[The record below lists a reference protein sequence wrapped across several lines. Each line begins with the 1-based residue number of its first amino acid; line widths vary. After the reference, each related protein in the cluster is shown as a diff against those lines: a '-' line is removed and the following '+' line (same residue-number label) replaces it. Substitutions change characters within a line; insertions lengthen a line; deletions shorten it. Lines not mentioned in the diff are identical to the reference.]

1 MARARGFF
9 GRPAF
14 RNRGHR
20 RNRRSG
26 SGSIG
31 DAAAGAERR
40 SRLSRRDEI
49 SRPARPSR
57 PSGRPYLDARIA
69 AHRAPDRR
77 VPQDRRIPAMKR
89 LAALGALFF
98 ISGCASLE
106 YYAQAVGGHLEVM
119 RLAVP
124 IEERLREPDMPEA
137 LRAKLAKALAIREF
151 ASRELAL
158 PDNDSYRRYA
168 DIGRPFVVW
177 NVFAAPEFS
186 VKPIE
191 SCFLFAGCVSYRG
204 FYSEEAAQ
212 RHAVSL
218 AEQGHDVYVGGV
230 AAYSTLGW
238 FSDPVLSTFI
248 QYPEPEVA
256 RIVFHELA
264 HQLVYVKGDTV
275 FNESFA
281 ATVEEEGVHRWLE
294 REGTP
299 AQRAAHQD
307 SRRRRS
313 EFVALVMKYR
323 AELAAFYDRPAEP
336 EEKRAGKRRLF
347 MQMQDEYASL
357 KASWG
362 SFAGYD
368 RLFARGANNALL
380 ASVASYSELVPAF
393 RALLAQKHGDLPVFY
408 AAVRELAKL
417 HKSERDARLAVP
429 RR

>member
-1 MARARGFF
+1 
-9 GRPAF
+9 
-14 RNRGHR
+14 
-20 RNRRSG
+20 
-26 SGSIG
+26 
-31 DAAAGAERR
+31 
-40 SRLSRRDEI
+40 
-49 SRPARPSR
+49 
-57 PSGRPYLDARIA
+57 
-69 AHRAPDRR
+69 
-77 VPQDRRIPAMKR
+77 MKR
-89 LAALGALFF
+89 LAALGVLFF
-98 ISGCASLE
+98 VSGCGSVE

-124 IEERLREPDMPEA
+124 IEERLREADTPGA
-137 LRAKLAKALAIREF
+137 LRAKLAKVLAIREF

-204 FYSEEAAQ
+204 FYSEESAQ
-212 RHAVSL
+212 RHAAAL
-218 AEQGHDVYVGGV
+218 AEQDHDVYVGGV

-264 HQLVYVKGDTV
+264 HQLVYVKGDTM

-281 ATVEEEGVHRWLE
+281 ATVEEEGVRRWLE

-299 AQRAAHQD
+299 AQRAAYED
-307 SRRRRS
+307 SRKRRA
-313 EFVALVMKYR
+313 EFVALVSKYR
-323 AELAAFYDRPAEP
+323 AQLAAFYDRPVQL

-347 MQMQDEYASL
+347 AQMQDEYVSL

-362 SFAGYD
+362 GFAGYD
-368 RLFARGANNALL
+368 RLFSRGTNNALL
-380 ASVASYSELVPAF
+380 ASIASYSELVPAF
-393 RALLAQKHGDLPVFY
+393 RALLAQRHDDLPAFY
-408 AAVRELAKL
+408 AAVRELSKL
-417 HKSERDARLAVP
+417 DKPERDARLTVLG
-429 RR
+429 R